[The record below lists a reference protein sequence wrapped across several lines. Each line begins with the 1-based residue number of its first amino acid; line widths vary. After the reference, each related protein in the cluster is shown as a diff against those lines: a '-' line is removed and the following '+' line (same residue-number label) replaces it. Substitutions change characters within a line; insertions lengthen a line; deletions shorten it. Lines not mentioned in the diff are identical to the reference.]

1 MTTTTAPSSLS
12 HRGRTTWPALVAR
25 LRDVQTEVQR
35 LAPFRDIGLVPN
47 PGASEAAI
55 EAAEKRLGF
64 ALPPSYREFLRH
76 HDGWPRFFDG
86 ATLLGTDALGAR
98 RYDDLCRA
106 AFEAA
111 ETPVPDIGPPLRRR
125 LPRMIP
131 FAADAEATT
140 LFAFDPNSRSE
151 SGECEV
157 IAWINEV
164 GVRSTSFAEFLE
176 LLIELGESELE
187 AHTERLSPTSLAQ
200 SA

>member
-1 MTTTTAPSSLS
+1 MTTTT
-12 HRGRTTWPALVAR
+12 WPELVTR
-25 LRDVQTEVQR
+25 LREVQTEVQR

-47 PGASEAAI
+47 PGASEEAI
-55 EAAEKRLGF
+55 AAAEKRLGF
-64 ALPPSYREFLRH
+64 SLPPSYREFLRH

-86 ATLLGTDALGAR
+86 ATLLGTEALGAR

-111 ETPVPDIGPPLRRR
+111 ETPVPDVGPPLRRR

-140 LFAFDPNSRSE
+140 LFAFDPSSRSE
-151 SGECEV
+151 NGECEV

-164 GVRSTSFAEFLE
+164 GVRSPSFTAFVE
-176 LLIELGESELE
+176 LLIELAESELE
-187 AHTERLSPTSLAQ
+187 AHRLQAAPPSGVIAGGQGFAQ

>member
-1 MTTTTAPSSLS
+1 MTTTT
-12 HRGRTTWPALVAR
+12 WPTLVTR
-25 LRDVQTEVQR
+25 LREVQTEVQR

-47 PGASEAAI
+47 PGASADAI
-55 EAAEKRLGF
+55 DAAEKRLGF

-86 ATLLGTDALGAR
+86 ASLLGTDALGAH

-125 LPRMIP
+125 PPRMVP
-131 FAADAEATT
+131 FAADAEAIT
-140 LFAFDPNSRSE
+140 LFAFDPNSRDE
-151 SGECEV
+151 AGECQV

-164 GVRSTSFAEFLE
+164 GVRSANFTDFLE

-187 AHTERLSPTSLAQ
+187 AHTERESPTSFAR

>member
-1 MTTTTAPSSLS
+1 MTTTT
-12 HRGRTTWPALVAR
+12 WPELVTR

-64 ALPPSYREFLRH
+64 ELPPSYRDFLRH

-86 ATLLGTDALGAR
+86 ATLLGTDALGAH

-131 FAADAEATT
+131 FAADSEAIT

-164 GVRSTSFAEFLE
+164 GVRSGSFSEFLE

-187 AHTERLSPTSLAQ
+187 AHKRRESPTLFAQ